1 MKPEKLPGIS
11 GLKEVLRRQM
21 RTALRALTDEERVSA
36 SLHICRTVVNL
47 PAFRDAQTIAFFA
60 PLLTEPD
67 IHPLAEGAWTKGKRI
82 VFPLMSREGDVPRL
96 DWHATTTWDDL
107 VVAGPFG
114 IREPDP
120 ARCPLV
126 APEELD
132 CILVPGLAFDARGA
146 RLGRGG
152 GYYDVALAALDVG
165 TPRIGLMF
173 ARQQAPEIPR
183 DAHDQMLTC
192 VVTESGVKT
201 FS

>member
-1 MKPEKLPGIS
+1 MKPEKLPRIS
-11 GLKEVLRRQM
+11 GLKEALRRQM
-21 RTALRALTDEERVSA
+21 RTALRAITEEERARA
-36 SLHICRTVVNL
+36 SLKICRAVVML
-47 PAFRDAQTIAFFA
+47 PPFRDAQTIAFFA
-60 PLLTEPD
+60 PLPTEPD
-67 IHPLAEGAWTKGKRI
+67 LHPLAEEAWAKGKRV
-82 VFPLMSREGDVPRL
+82 VFPLMSRDGDVPRL
-96 DWHATTTWDDL
+96 DWHAATNWDDL

-120 ARCPLV
+120 ARCPRV

-132 CILVPGLAFDARGA
+132 CILVPGVAFDAHGA

-152 GYYDVALAALDVG
+152 GYYDVALAALDIG

-192 VVTESGVKT
+192 VVTESGVLQM
-201 FS
+201 